1 MVKAVLIS
9 VGGAPAPLIE
19 SLNRT
24 QPDYVIA
31 FASPQTRDQIAGIL
45 DNLNFKPKGID
56 NIITP
61 SAETLDDCY
70 KAIIDNLPQKL
81 DVWGIGPHE
90 LIVDYTGGT
99 KSMAASLVLATI
111 ELGCNYSYVGGVE
124 RDKNGVGCV
133 VDGKEQMWY
142 VQNPWTEL
150 AVVERKRVNLLFGK
164 ARYSTARETLEDIC
178 SKVPETDSPLYEQWV
193 RIVKGYELW
202 DRFQHKQAL
211 TELER
216 GLKGLAPASIKDST
230 LKLQV
235 KDIRSNV
242 EFLTKLKETYWKG
255 FFLVYDL
262 VANADRRAE
271 LEGKYDDAVARLYR
285 AMEKAA
291 HVQLMDEYKIDA
303 SNVSPGKLPDS
314 LPPGFAKKYCDAG
327 GTIKL
332 PLYASYQLLDA
343 HGDPLG
349 TSFLQS
355 YDRGLKKLLSA
366 RNESIL
372 AHGDKPITKETY
384 TNTLEIVKS
393 FMNLDDGKI
402 PRFPELSL

>member
-1 MVKAVLIS
+1 MAKAVLIS

-19 SLNRT
+19 SLNRA

-31 FASPQTRDQIAGIL
+31 FASPQTKEQIAGIL
-45 DNLNFKPKGID
+45 DRLEFKPKGID

-70 KAIIDNLPQKL
+70 KAIMDHLPQKL
-81 DVWGIGPHE
+81 DTWGISHHE

-124 RDKNGVGCV
+124 RDKAGVGV
-133 VDGKEQMWY
+133 VIDGKEQMWY
-142 VQNPWTEL
+142 IQNPWTEL
-150 AVVERKRVNLLFGK
+150 AVVERKRVNLLFSK
-164 ARYSTARETLEDIC
+164 ARYSTAHEMLEDIC
-178 SKVPETDSPLYEQWV
+178 NKVPEMDRPLYEQWAK
-193 RIVKGYELW
+193 IVYGYELW

-216 GLKGLAPASIKDST
+216 GLRGLAPAATNDQILQPQIKE
-230 LKLQV
+230 
-235 KDIRSNV
+235 IRSNV
-242 EFLTKLKETYWKG
+242 DFLSKLKETQWKG
-255 FFLVYDL
+255 FLLVYDL
-262 VANADRRAE
+262 VANADRRAQ

-291 HVQLMDEYKIDA
+291 HVQLADKYEINN
-303 SNVSPGKLPDS
+303 SNVSLDKIPDS
-314 LPPGFAKKYCDAG
+314 IKRNFLNKYSDSK

-332 PLYASYQLLDA
+332 PLYASYQLLNA
-343 HGDPLG
+343 LGDTLG
-349 TSFLQS
+349 VSFLRS
-355 YDRGLKKLLSA
+355 HDNGLKKLLSA

-372 AHGDKPITKETY
+372 AHGDTPVTKDTY
-384 TNTLEIVKS
+384 INMLMIVKS
-393 FMNLDDGKI
+393 FMDLDEENI
-402 PRFPELSL
+402 PRFPELKL